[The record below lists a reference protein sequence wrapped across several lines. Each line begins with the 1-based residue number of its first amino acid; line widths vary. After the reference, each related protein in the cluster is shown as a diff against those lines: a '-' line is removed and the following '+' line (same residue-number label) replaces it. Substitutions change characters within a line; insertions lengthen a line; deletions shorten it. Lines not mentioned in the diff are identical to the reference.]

1 VGSKNPFGTH
11 GNIKVDIRDGNFGA
25 AGLELADFDA
35 ASSAQ
40 DAASITNSPSSG
52 WYSSNL
58 GNSNLGYIN
67 LMGNT
72 QFRLRFNTDDND
84 DGGADYLL
92 FYSGNAGS
100 ANRPK
105 LVIKYYMP

>member
-1 VGSKNPFGTH
+1 VGTNPFQTH
-11 GNIKVDIRDGNFGA
+11 GNIKIDIQTGAFGSGA
-25 AGLELADFDA
+25 LELGDFDA

-40 DAASITNSPSSG
+40 DAASITNNPSSG

-72 QFRLRFNTDDND
+72 QFRLRFNTDDNED
-84 DGGADYLL
+84 LSADHVL

-105 LVIKYYMP
+105 LVIKYYVP